1 MSDSFQAPDPEDV
14 EPTPDQQTPDV
25 QTSDQLTP
33 DQSAAIGHPVVDEV
47 LASVD
52 DLEGRPVD
60 EHVAVFEAAHERLR
74 AALSDA
80 GDDPA

>member
-14 EPTPDQQTPDV
+14 EPTPDQP
-25 QTSDQLTP
+25 TP
-33 DQSAAIGHPVVDEV
+33 DQPTANQSAPDQAATGHPVVDEV

-52 DLEGRPVD
+52 HLEGRPVD
-60 EHVAVFEAAHERLR
+60 EHVAVFESAHERLR

>member
-1 MSDSFQAPDPEDV
+1 VSDSFQAPDHEDV
-14 EPTPDQQTPDV
+14 EPTPDQQTAG
-25 QTSDQLTP
+25 QQTP
-33 DQSAAIGHPVVDEV
+33 DRSGAIGHPVVDEV

>member
-14 EPTPDQQTPDV
+14 EPTPDQPTANQ
-25 QTSDQLTP
+25 SAP
-33 DQSAAIGHPVVDEV
+33 DQAATGHSVVDEV

-52 DLEGRPVD
+52 HLEGRPVD
-60 EHVAVFEAAHERLR
+60 EHVAVFESAHERLR